1 MTTEARFAWE
11 NIYRCKGRVFIE
23 PLARFPDLVK
33 EFHHYGCTRILDLG
47 CGNGRHVLALA
58 KEGFRA
64 VGLDAALTGLNLAQ
78 AWLVDE
84 GFEGALVLGDMTRS
98 LPFPTEWFDG
108 LMATQVIHHALLED
122 IRGVIAE
129 IHRVLKPGGLAFVT
143 VPAKPDDEMTYREV
157 APGTCVPLRGDEAN
171 VPHHYFTLE
180 AFRGEFCEFEMLEL
194 SIRGDHVVFAFTG
207 RKL

>member
-1 MTTEARFAWE
+1 MTSEARFAWE
-11 NIYRCKGRVFIE
+11 TIYQQQGRVFIE
-23 PLARFPDLVK
+23 PFVRFPDLVK
-33 EFHHYGCTRILDLG
+33 EFRHFGCQSILDLG

-58 KEGFRA
+58 KEGFKA

-78 AWLVDE
+78 DWMADE
-84 GFEGALVLGDMTRS
+84 GFETALVVGDMTA
-98 LPFPTEWFDG
+98 PFPFQTECFDG

-122 IRGVIAE
+122 IRGAIAE

-143 VPAKPDDEMTYREV
+143 VPAKPDADLAYREI
-157 APGTCVPLRGDEAN
+157 APGTCVPLSGDEAG

-180 AFRGEFCEFEMLEL
+180 AFGGEFSGFEMLEL

-207 RKL
+207 RKH